1 MKNNEK
7 QCKTV
12 NNNEKQWT
20 SSINE
25 DFTLPCLVPVVIW
38 CSLVGSHGVTRSWAA
53 FALCHAAACWLL
65 VRGLLVG
72 PRWDLHVWC
81 RIVNPG
87 LSWIMINHDLS
98 SWSQMNPN
106 DTCFEHL
113 FSDVRYWPITC
124 RVNYR
129 RWVSWCCCCVQLRC
143 PDPCLGRFLQDLVS
157 QKNGMP
163 AVSPISWVLP
173 FILPPGVN

>member
-1 MKNNEK
+1 MNIIYK
-7 QCKTV
+7 
-12 NNNEKQWT
+12 WGFYIAMFG
-20 SSINE
+20 SRS
-25 DFTLPCLVPVVIW
+25 W
-38 CSLVGSHGVTRSWAA
+38 CYLGPHGITRSWAA
-53 FALCHAAACWLL
+53 AAALCHAAACWLL

-87 LSWIMINHDLS
+87 LSWIMIYHDLS

-129 RWVSWCCCCVQLRC
+129 RWVSWYCCRVQLRC

-157 QKNGMP
+157 QKNGIP
-163 AVSPISWVLP
+163 AVSPIGFSHLY
-173 FILPPGVN
+173 FHPGWTNPIC